1 MRNRGWT
8 VRLASGSREP
18 LPPAVAARY
27 PNLPSDVRRFL
38 SGLQRCVSPKQT
50 SWFLTATDYRRKAD
64 SAFRWNE
71 IELMSLEFADDNPDL
86 DAKVRTAEIRAFWDG
101 HFPVMLAVRSDYDY
115 LAVRL
120 SDGVVVHG
128 FAPDWEDTSP
138 VAPSFAAFV
147 SALAE
152 EVAEPHDVSPL
163 SVFVG
168 AGC

>member
-1 MRNRGWT
+1 
-8 VRLASGSREP
+8 
-18 LPPAVAARY
+18 
-27 PNLPSDVRRFL
+27 
-38 SGLQRCVSPKQT
+38 
-50 SWFLTATDYRRKAD
+50 
-64 SAFRWNE
+64 
-71 IELMSLEFADDNPDL
+71 
-86 DAKVRTAEIRAFWDG
+86 
-101 HFPVMLAVRSDYDY
+101 
-115 LAVRL
+115 VRL